1 MEEIENPL
9 MEAET
14 MEVLESN
21 NGEQLESIEAKDLAS
36 PTDTDVKEKGGE
48 TKSLEV
54 KSEKLV
60 LDWGLIYTF
69 FK

>member
-14 MEVLESN
+14 MEVLDTNS
-21 NGEQLESIEAKDLAS
+21 GEQLESVETEDLVS
-36 PTDTDVKEKGGE
+36 PNDTDIKEKGGE
-48 TKSLEV
+48 TKSS
-54 KSEKLV
+54 KSNNNKLV
-60 LDWGLIYTF
+60 LDWGLTYTF